1 MRYLVEQFIE
11 LLRESVITQGLLSLA
26 VIIIIG
32 HAAFTGSFGDL
43 PKEFWMVAGTI
54 IGFYFKAKNDN
65 QIHKLTTENAKL
77 IREAAAAL
85 SPPCDCQT

>member
-1 MRYLVEQFIE
+1 MRYIAEQFVE
-11 LLRESVITQGLLSLA
+11 LLRESVIIQGLLSLA

-32 HAAFTGSFGDL
+32 HAAFTGTFSEL

-65 QIHKLTTENAKL
+65 QIRKLTTENARL
-77 IREAAAAL
+77 LREAAVAL
-85 SPPCDCQT
+85 ASVRPEA